1 MSEATIMIV
10 EDEAVTAMALKR
22 SLTNMGYSVC
32 GVFPTGELAVQKAAE
47 LKPDLILMDIKL
59 AGKMTG
65 INAAAEIRA
74 TSTVPVIYLTAF
86 SDDRV
91 VNAAKV
97 TGPFGYIL
105 KPVREQELKTTIET
119 ALYKHAMDMNLREH
133 QETIRVLLNA
143 TPDMHFLID
152 TEKSILMANQALAKK
167 AGKTVKELVGSNVY
181 DLVSSGCLSPRMA
194 GHSIQPGQS
203 RGETFIEHLNEHW
216 YDVGIYPIVS
226 PKGTITKY
234 AIQIHDITRIKFME
248 EKLRQNE
255 EFFKSIIDDVA
266 DVIVILNDDGTL
278 RQESPSLNRYLGYS
292 EENNPGKRLWN
303 YIHDDS
309 HAAAEKLFH
318 DLGKNPLGVQPF
330 SLEFRSADGKPVSI
344 RGILSDHSDDSD
356 YLFEGLVM
364 TGWVRKEQK

>member
-1 MSEATIMIV
+1 MNETTIMIV

-32 GVFPTGELAVQKAAE
+32 GVFPTGEQAVQKAAE

-91 VNAAKV
+91 VNAAKI

-119 ALYKHAMDMNLREH
+119 ALYRHAMDMNLREH

-143 TPDMHFLID
+143 TPDMHFLMD
-152 TEKSILMANQALAKK
+152 TDKKILMVNQALARR
-167 AGKTVKELVGSNVY
+167 AGKTVKELVGSDAY
-181 DLVSSGCLSPRMA
+181 DLVSSGCLSPKMA
-194 GHSIQPGQS
+194 GHTIQQGQTRREVFVEQFS
-203 RGETFIEHLNEHW
+203 DRW
-216 YDVGIYPIVS
+216 YDIGINPIAS
-226 PKGTITKY
+226 PQGGITKY
-234 AIQIHDITRIKFME
+234 AVHIHDITRIKVME
-248 EKLRQNE
+248 ERLRQNE

-278 RQESPSLNRYLGYS
+278 RQKSPSLNRYLGYS
-292 EENNPGKRLWN
+292 EDNNPGKRLWN

-309 HAAAEKLFH
+309 LDAVEKLLT
-318 DLGKNPLGVQPF
+318 DIGKNPLGVQPF
-330 SLEFRSADGKPVSI
+330 SLTFKSAEGRPVYI
-344 RGILSDHSDDSD
+344 RGILSDHSDDPD

>member
-1 MSEATIMIV
+1 MSEASIMIV

-22 SLTNMGYSVC
+22 TLTNMGYSVC
-32 GVFPTGELAVQKAAE
+32 GVFPTGEQAVQKAAE

-65 INAAAEIRA
+65 INAATEIRA

-119 ALYKHAMDMNLREH
+119 ALYKHAMDLHLREY
-133 QETIRVLLNA
+133 QETVRVLLNA

-152 TEKSILMANQALAKK
+152 SENTIRMANQALAKR

-194 GHSIQPGQS
+194 GHAVKPGQS
-203 RGETFIEHLNEHW
+203 RGETFVEQFSEHW
-216 YDVGIYPIVS
+216 YDVGIYPIAN
-226 PKGTITKY
+226 PDGKITKY
-234 AIQIHDITRIKFME
+234 AVHIHDITRIKMME
-248 EKLRQNE
+248 DQLRQNE
-255 EFFKSIIDDVA
+255 EFFNSIIDDVA
-266 DVIVILNDDGTL
+266 DVIIILNDDGTL

-292 EENNPGKRLWN
+292 EENNPGKKLYN

-309 HAAAEKLFH
+309 LEDARKLLV
-318 DLGKNPLGVQPF
+318 DIGKNPLGVQPF
-330 SLEFRSADGKPVSI
+330 DLTFRSADGRPVSI
-344 RGILSDHSDDSD
+344 RGILSDHSDDPD
-356 YLFEGLVM
+356 YLFDGLVL
-364 TGWVRKEQK
+364 TGWVKKELK

>member
-1 MSEATIMIV
+1 
-10 EDEAVTAMALKR
+10 
-22 SLTNMGYSVC
+22 
-32 GVFPTGELAVQKAAE
+32 
-47 LKPDLILMDIKL
+47 
-59 AGKMTG
+59 MTG

-74 TSTVPVIYLTAF
+74 TSIVPVIYLTAF

-91 VNAAKV
+91 VSAAKV

-119 ALYKHAMDMNLREH
+119 ALYKHAMDLNLREH

-152 TEKSILMANQALAKK
+152 TGKSIQMANQALAKR

-181 DLVSSGCLSPRMA
+181 DLVSSGHLSPKMA
-194 GHSIQPGQS
+194 GHAIKPGQS
-203 RGETFIEHLNEHW
+203 RGETFVEKFSDHW
-216 YDVGIYPIVS
+216 YDVGIYPIAD
-226 PKGTITKY
+226 PNGEITKY
-234 AIQIHDITRIKFME
+234 AVHIHDITRIKVME

-278 RQESPSLNRYLGYS
+278 QQKSPSLNRYLGYL
-292 EENNPGKRLWN
+292 EDTIPGMRLWN

-309 HAAAEKLFH
+309 LAAAEKLFH

-330 SLEFRSADGKPVSI
+330 SLVFRSADGKPVSI
-344 RGILSDHSDDSD
+344 RGILSDHSDDAD
-356 YLFEGLVM
+356 YLFDGLVL
-364 TGWVRKEQK
+364 TGWVRKELK

>member
-22 SLTNMGYSVC
+22 SLMNMGYSVC
-32 GVFPTGELAVQKAAE
+32 GVFPTGEQAVQKAAE

-74 TSTVPVIYLTAF
+74 KNFIPVVFLTAF

-119 ALYKHAMDMNLREH
+119 ALYKHGMDIRLKEY

-143 TPDMHFLID
+143 TPDIHFLID
-152 TEKSILMANQALAKK
+152 TEKQILMTNQALAKK

-181 DLVSSGCLSPRMA
+181 DLVSSGYLSPRMA

-203 RGETFIEHLNEHW
+203 RGETFIEQLNEHW
-216 YDVGIYPIVS
+216 YDVGIYPIAN
-226 PKGTITKY
+226 PDGEITKY
-234 AIQIHDITRIKFME
+234 AVHIHDITRIKFME

>member
-1 MSEATIMIV
+1 MSEAIIMIV

-32 GVFPTGELAVQKAAE
+32 GVFPTGEQAVTKAAE

-143 TPDMHFLID
+143 TPDIHFLID

-181 DLVSSGCLSPRMA
+181 DLVSSGYLSPRMA
-194 GHSIQPGQS
+194 GHSLQPGQS
-203 RGETFIEHLNEHW
+203 KGESFIEQLNEHW
-216 YDVGIYPIVS
+216 YDVGIYPIAS
-226 PKGTITKY
+226 PKGTISKY
-234 AIQIHDITRIKFME
+234 AVHIHDITRIKVME

-278 RQESPSLNRYLGYS
+278 RQKSPSLNRYLGYS
-292 EENNPGKRLWN
+292 EDTIPGMRLWN

-309 HAAAEKLFH
+309 LAVIEKLFH

-330 SLEFRSADGKPVSI
+330 SLVFRSADGKPVYI
-344 RGILSDHSDDSD
+344 RGILSDHSDDAD
-356 YLFEGLVM
+356 YLFDGLVL